1 MFRIVGIYKNSIFV
15 QNILTKKF
23 N

>member
-15 QNILTKKF
+15 QNILTNKF